1 MFALYRWGLRINNIA
16 CAATVQLLSNTMIAC
31 TLKRM
36 NDVAIQTKNLSKAY
50 GTKQAVKN
58 LNLSVQSGEIF
69 GLLGHNGAGKTTTV
83 TMLTTLLEPTSGQ
96 AQIAGK
102 DIANSASEVRQT
114 IGYLPE
120 NVQFYD
126 NLTLL
131 ENLQFFARLSGI
143 ARPDKRIST
152 VLKFLDFTGHENER
166 LATFSKGMRQRV
178 GIAQAILHEPKVLF
192 LDEPTSGLDPQ
203 GVKNLREIII
213 SLNKKLGMTIF
224 MNTHLLSE
232 VTKTCTSIG
241 ILRDGEL
248 IYQDSLTRTLKS
260 FPDQTSL
267 EDIYLQ
273 IEAKKS

>member
-1 MFALYRWGLRINNIA
+1 MSDI
-16 CAATVQLLSNTMIAC
+16 
-31 TLKRM
+31 
-36 NDVAIQTKNLSKAY
+36 AIQTKVLTKTY
-50 GTKQAVKN
+50 GTKHAIR
-58 LNLSVQSGEIF
+58 NLSLNIQSGEVF

-83 TMLTTLLEPTSGQ
+83 NILTTLLEPTSGT
-96 AQIAGK
+96 ATVNGF
-102 DIANSASEVRQT
+102 DITKNANEVRQS

-131 ENLQFFARLSGI
+131 ENLQFFARLSVV
-143 ARPDKRIST
+143 ARPDKRINT
-152 VLKFLDFTGHENER
+152 VLEFLDFTGHKDER

-203 GVKNLREIII
+203 GVKNLREIIT
-213 SLNKKLGMTIF
+213 SLNKELGMTIF
-224 MNTHLLSE
+224 MNTHLLTE

-248 IYQDSLTRTLKS
+248 IYQDSLARTLKS
-260 FPDQTSL
+260 FPDQASL
-267 EDIYLQ
+267 EEIYLK
-273 IEAKKS
+273 IEAKTT

>member
-1 MFALYRWGLRINNIA
+1 M
-16 CAATVQLLSNTMIAC
+16 TS
-31 TLKRM
+31 K
-36 NDVAIQTKNLSKAY
+36 VAIQVNGLSKDY
-50 GTKQAVKN
+50 GDKSALKE
-58 LNLSVQSGEIF
+58 LNLTVNSGEIF

-83 TMLTTLLEPTSGQ
+83 NILTSLLQPSSGQ
-96 AQIAGK
+96 ASVNGF
-102 DIANSASEVRQT
+102 DITSQPNDVRRS

-131 ENLQFFARLSGI
+131 ENLEFFARLSEVKK
-143 ARPDKRIST
+143 PDIRIHA
-152 VLKFLDFTGHENER
+152 VLKFLDFSGHENER

-213 SLNKKLGMTIF
+213 SLNKELGMTIF
-224 MNTHLLSE
+224 MNTHLLAE

-241 ILRDGEL
+241 VLRAGEL
-248 IYQDSLTRTLKS
+248 IYQDSLAHTLKS
-260 FPDQTSL
+260 FPDQASL
-267 EDIYLQ
+267 EDIYLR
-273 IEAKKS
+273 IEAKTT

>member
-1 MFALYRWGLRINNIA
+1 
-16 CAATVQLLSNTMIAC
+16 
-31 TLKRM
+31 M
-36 NDVAIQTKNLSKAY
+36 NDIAIQTKDLTKTY
-50 GTKQAVKN
+50 GAKHALKN
-58 LNLSVQSGEIF
+58 LNLTVQSGEVF

-83 TMLTTLLEPTSGQ
+83 NILTTLLAPTSGR
-96 AQIAGK
+96 ATVNGY
-102 DIANSASEVRQT
+102 DIVSKANEVRRS

-131 ENLQFFARLSGI
+131 ENLQFFARLSGV
-143 ARPDKRIST
+143 ARPDKRIRT
-152 VLKFLDFTGHENER
+152 VLKFLDFTKHENER

-213 SLNKKLGMTIF
+213 SLNKELGMTIF
-224 MNTHLLSE
+224 MNTHLLAE
-232 VTKTCTSIG
+232 VTKTCTNIG
-241 ILRDGEL
+241 ILREGEL
-248 IYQDSLTRTLKS
+248 IYQDSLTRTLES

-273 IEAKKS
+273 IETKTK